1 MPLLDA
7 FILSLIGIAV
17 VFLVLAFLMCIV
29 RLMGFAAEKSP
40 AVASKLPTF
49 LKKKAKVVATQ
60 TPDQIAPQKASGS
73 YGEMV
78 LVGTEE
84 RDAAMIMAIVADTT
98 GTPLYQLKFKSIKR
112 LDSEGK

>member
-1 MPLLDA
+1 MSLLDA
-7 FILSLIGIAV
+7 FVLSVIGMVV
-17 VFLVLAFLMCIV
+17 VFLVLILLMGIV
-29 RLMGFAAEKSP
+29 RLTGFIAEKSP
-40 AVASKLPTF
+40 AVADRLPSF
-49 LKKKAKVVATQ
+49 LKKKTKKAATQ
-60 TPDQIAPQKASGS
+60 NLDEIAQKATGN